1 MRRRQTFTLIELLVV
16 ITIIAVL
23 ASLLLPALQKARQA
37 AKSAVCIGNLKQNV
51 TAALA
56 YAGDNDLQV
65 PLFTNNGSYDYATF
79 LTNGNYLAATPGR
92 GCASAAPYGT
102 KYAATAGSSYL
113 SSSRGYGVNNSGTSA
128 VGWGATVV
136 YIRSLTKLAS
146 PSQTMYIIDSSTWMG
161 AQYPDIAW
169 GFPSSAVGYA
179 GLRHGRRANA
189 ALWDGHAEGREGKA
203 WGLTGAYLVPNEQ
216 IAFGNAIRVDF

>member
-1 MRRRQTFTLIELLVV
+1 MKRRPSFTLIELLVV

-23 ASLLLPALQKARQA
+23 ATLLLPSLQKARQA
-37 AKSAVCIGNLKQNV
+37 ARSVVCIGNLKQNV

-65 PLFTNNGSYDYATF
+65 PLFTNDGSCDYAKF
-79 LTNGNYLAATPGR
+79 LTNGNYLSATPGR
-92 GCASAAPYGT
+92 GCAAAAPYGT
-102 KYAATAGSSYL
+102 KYQATVGSSYL
-113 SSSRGYGVNNSGTSA
+113 SSSLGYGVNNSGNGA
-128 VGWGATVV
+128 VGWGSTVV
-136 YIRSLTKLAS
+136 WIRSLTKLAS
-146 PSQTMYIIDSSTWMG
+146 PSQTIYIVDSSTWMG

-169 GFPSSAVGYA
+169 GFPSAAVGYA

-203 WGLTGAYLVPNEQ
+203 WGFTGAYMVLNDKIGPN
-216 IAFGNAIRVDF
+216 NAIQVSY